1 MFDASHIVRKDR
13 GWGAHLE
20 AFQAPHRQSSS
31 PIMLDV
37 GSHGKGGSAVLREP
51 NPRPHTPGHA
61 GFRDQFSRAVSL
73 APLTT
78 ADNIMAGGAARGVHG
93 MGSGAHKDPP
103 PAPAG
108 MENAYSRHKEAFR
121 APEPVATGHSLSRV
135 PVGPVHGSQI
145 TPGNLHVYGRAAKH
159 LRPTEDIRRTINV
172 NGTAPEAARRQYL
185 AAKSA
190 TAAHVG
196 GPYAGAM
203 APSHFAVPTSDRL
216 EVSAEGR
223 PNVLPFRPETMHHDR
238 TTASSGER
246 LEVSAGGRRNVLPF
260 RPETMHHD
268 RTTASSG
275 ERLEVSAEGRPNV
288 LPFRPE
294 TMHHDRTTASSGE
307 RLEVSA
313 GGRRNVLPF
322 RPETMHH
329 DRTTASSG
337 ERLEVSAGG
346 RRNVL
351 PFRPETMHHS
361 STTASSAERLDVS
374 AGARPIRNWTAT
386 PVNRSHPE
394 RSLKASTAIG
404 GHHTVSAAPTVSAA
418 HVLFGGM

>member
-13 GWGAHLE
+13 GWGAYIE

-108 MENAYSRHKEAFR
+108 MENAYSRHREAFR

-145 TPGNLHVYGRAAKH
+145 TPGNLHVYGRAARH
-159 LRPTEDIRRTINV
+159 LRPIEDIRRTINV

-196 GPYAGAM
+196 GPYAGAI
-203 APSHFAVPTSDRL
+203 APSHFAVPASDRL
-216 EVSAEGR
+216 DMSAEGR
-223 PNVLPFRPETMHHDR
+223 PNVLPFRPETRHHDR

-246 LEVSAGGRRNVLPF
+246 LEVSAGGRNVLPF
-260 RPETMHHD
+260 RPET
-268 RTTASSG
+268 
-275 ERLEVSAEGRPNV
+275 V
-288 LPFRPE
+288 
-294 TMHHDRTTASSGE
+294 
-307 RLEVSA
+307 
-313 GGRRNVLPF
+313 
-322 RPETMHH
+322 
-329 DRTTASSG
+329 
-337 ERLEVSAGG
+337 
-346 RRNVL
+346 
-351 PFRPETMHHS
+351 HHS

-404 GHHTVSAAPTVSAA
+404 GHHTVSAVPTGSAA

>member
-108 MENAYSRHKEAFR
+108 MENAYSRHREAFR

-145 TPGNLHVYGRAAKH
+145 TPGNLHVYGRAARH

-216 EVSAEGR
+216 DVSAGGH
-223 PNVLPFRPETMHHDR
+223 PNVLPFRPETRHHDRTAASSGDRIQVSAGGRMHVVPFRPETRHHDRTTASSGERLEVSAGGRMHVVPFRPETRHHDR

-260 RPETMHHD
+260 RPET
-268 RTTASSG
+268 
-275 ERLEVSAEGRPNV
+275 V
-288 LPFRPE
+288 
-294 TMHHDRTTASSGE
+294 
-307 RLEVSA
+307 
-313 GGRRNVLPF
+313 
-322 RPETMHH
+322 
-329 DRTTASSG
+329 
-337 ERLEVSAGG
+337 
-346 RRNVL
+346 
-351 PFRPETMHHS
+351 HHS

-404 GHHTVSAAPTVSAA
+404 GHHTVSAVPTGSAA